1 MTGAKS
7 TGQQRPEHR
16 PVGTGGTLRQ
26 RLLRR
31 KNRSEIGV
39 CTKYT
44 LFFEN
49 FLMFVNMGQSKFYY
63 SLAIFLLLEVGLTVC
78 FFLAY
83 YLPDVRNVI
92 FPDNLFR
99 QAIVSYRDDN
109 DMRDLIDN
117 IQSSLGCC
125 GQTDSEKGYEDWNQ
139 NPYFNCSLQNESP
152 ERCSVPPSC
161 CRILPGSNINL
172 LCGANIYTLAKD
184 GQMTLGDTSKIYTD
198 GCLKALRVWV
208 DSNMLILGGVMAG
221 ILVPQEP
228 PGYDPCSER
237 QMATLIHAAA
247 EAIVTAIGDPLLPAG
262 HVFVPLCLRSRLV
275 EEKLQE
281 YLWCTTPA
289 AQRNSEKF
297 HREAARVG
305 ETRHQ
310 INMAN
315 GPPRRRV
322 DLVWQLAGIA
332 MLVVSTYV
340 LVQKEKKITYFVEF
354 IFDPSCLLCL
364 AGSITVVV
372 AFLGC
377 GGALRENTGFLR
389 AYYWILSILLLAQ
402 VIIIIFVFIF
412 YFMDDVA
419 KKLNFYPENVLR
431 DAIIRY
437 RDDVDMR
444 NFIDDLQQFLGCCGV
459 SNKDDGFLDWNE
471 NSYFNCTGGSPD
483 EYSEKCSVPHSC
495 CIMKPGENI
504 NYQCGNNALT
514 KDASDAKS
522 TIYTRGCLMAIKVLI
537 TDNAWIIGGI
547 VIGILI
553 PQHFCD
559 DIIPFD
565 SFF

>member
-1 MTGAKS
+1 
-7 TGQQRPEHR
+7 
-16 PVGTGGTLRQ
+16 
-26 RLLRR
+26 
-31 KNRSEIGV
+31 
-39 CTKYT
+39 
-44 LFFEN
+44 
-49 FLMFVNMGQSKFYY
+49 
-63 SLAIFLLLEVGLTVC
+63 
-78 FFLAY
+78 
-83 YLPDVRNVI
+83 
-92 FPDNLFR
+92 
-99 QAIVSYRDDN
+99 
-109 DMRDLIDN
+109 
-117 IQSSLGCC
+117 
-125 GQTDSEKGYEDWNQ
+125 
-139 NPYFNCSLQNESP
+139 
-152 ERCSVPPSC
+152 
-161 CRILPGSNINL
+161 
-172 LCGANIYTLAKD
+172 
-184 GQMTLGDTSKIYTD
+184 
-198 GCLKALRVWV
+198 
-208 DSNMLILGGVMAG
+208 
-221 ILVPQEP
+221 
-228 PGYDPCSER
+228 
-237 QMATLIHAAA
+237 
-247 EAIVTAIGDPLLPAG
+247 
-262 HVFVPLCLRSRLV
+262 
-275 EEKLQE
+275 
-281 YLWCTTPA
+281 
-289 AQRNSEKF
+289 
-297 HREAARVG
+297 
-305 ETRHQ
+305 
-310 INMAN
+310 MAN
-315 GPPRRRV
+315 GPPRRSESRARRV
-322 DLVWQLAGIA
+322 MKQLRDRSAISPVYKYVLFFANCLFLLAGIA

-553 PQHFCD
+553 PQAFFIFCSKTLND
-559 DIIPFD
+559 QIWVQR
-565 SFF
+565 SKW